1 MDEFPGCLSGL
12 PSNTVS
18 LPNQEKTAFRALN
31 GNYYYRVMPFGLKNA
46 RFTYQ
51 RIVTRMF
58 ETQIGRNMEAYIDDM
73 VVKSKRVEKHLA
85 NLGETL
91 NIERT

>member
-1 MDEFPGCLSGL
+1 MDEFLRCLLGL
-12 PSNTVS
+12 PSNTPIIAQPREDS
-18 LPNQEKTAFRALN
+18 ISCPN

-51 RIVTRMF
+51 RIVTRIF

-91 NIERT
+91 SIERT